1 MKTIFKIV
9 ITWISIESVLFLF
22 FLIFIVAGI
31 EYYQTVWSQ
40 DSSKYKQT
48 KLNELVVKF
57 QFTWVFMSI

>member
-48 KLNELVVKF
+48 KLNALVVKF